1 MEPKGVSIDYGHSLL
16 QSRPNF
22 AKALKDF
29 ETFLTA
35 TQDDLQRKFRVLNE
49 QRSNRKTSRNVKTY
63 LSLQNFLLQKHVH
76 RLKEFQNE
84 IRTRVSLILA
94 ANSGLT
100 QTTADQQ
107 FLQILADMSKMKT
120 RCKHILDV
128 TDRYCVLT
136 ESSNDIIQDV
146 VDGNNGIEMTNHE
159 DSLDSTTSRE
169 SAGSNTSSGAPKLNG
184 NVIKTTVTS
193 VSSHLAVIAKTY
205 TKRHSS
211 SNLQQQQ
218 NSTNSTNTVKSP

>member
-84 IRTRVSLILA
+84 ILTRVSLILA

-136 ESSNDIIQDV
+136 
-146 VDGNNGIEMTNHE
+146 GI
-159 DSLDSTTSRE
+159 
-169 SAGSNTSSGAPKLNG
+169 
-184 NVIKTTVTS
+184 
-193 VSSHLAVIAKTY
+193 
-205 TKRHSS
+205 
-211 SNLQQQQ
+211 
-218 NSTNSTNTVKSP
+218 

>member
-1 MEPKGVSIDYGHSLL
+1 MESKIDYSHSLL

-63 LSLQNFLLQKHVH
+63 LSLQNYLLQKHVH
-76 RLKEFQNE
+76 RLNEFQTE
-84 IRTRVSLILA
+84 ILTRVSLIFA
-94 ANSGLT
+94 SSAIT
-100 QTTADQQ
+100 QNAADQQ

-136 ESSNDIIQDV
+136 EVNVDNLDVIEDV
-146 VDGNNGIEMTNHE
+146 VDSAGLETSNE
-159 DSLDSTTSRE
+159 DSLHSNDSTVSRE
-169 SAGSNTSSGAPKLNG
+169 SDKTPKLNG
-184 NVIKTTVTS
+184 NVIKTTVSS

-218 NSTNSTNTVKSP
+218 LTANLNTST